1 MDKATPYPSLFAP
14 FTLAG
19 MRLRNRVVHASMN
32 THMAEN
38 TRVTERLIQY
48 HANRARGGAALIV
61 TEPISM
67 ARHQNVSYRAR
78 AWNDDNLDGL
88 KRWADAVESEDC
100 RLLAQIQDPGRGRH
114 NTGIQAEAIG
124 ASALPDDLSWIVPHA
139 LTVAEIHSMTD
150 DFARSA
156 ARLQRC
162 GFSGVEISAGHG
174 HLFHQFLS
182 PWSNVRTDE
191 YGGDCEGRT
200 RFVAELIAALRAMCG
215 RRFILGI
222 RLPGNDYVAGGIGA
236 EEAAA

>member
-19 MRLRNRVVHASMN
+19 MRPRNRVVHASMN

-139 LTVAEIHSMTD
+139 LTDAEIHSMT
-150 DFARSA
+150 
-156 ARLQRC
+156 
-162 GFSGVEISAGHG
+162 
-174 HLFHQFLS
+174 
-182 PWSNVRTDE
+182 
-191 YGGDCEGRT
+191 
-200 RFVAELIAALRAMCG
+200 
-215 RRFILGI
+215 
-222 RLPGNDYVAGGIGA
+222 
-236 EEAAA
+236 

>member
-150 DFARSA
+150 DFAHSA

-174 HLFHQFLS
+174 HLFHQFL
-182 PWSNVRTDE
+182 
-191 YGGDCEGRT
+191 
-200 RFVAELIAALRAMCG
+200 
-215 RRFILGI
+215 
-222 RLPGNDYVAGGIGA
+222 
-236 EEAAA
+236 